1 MERTSVR
8 SFQRDPDLGSLFSD
22 LIRLETE
29 LWDLVEARLRRDHD
43 LALSWFEPMQV
54 IDTTPGCRVID
65 IAEALSITIGGTSK
79 LVDRIQNAGWCE
91 RLPNLNDGRSSTIRL
106 TRSGRRLLT
115 AARRTFT
122 DEVGMRLG
130 EPLSTS
136 ELQRFAATVHRLRA
150 HVHEQRRS
158 A

>member
-1 MERTSVR
+1 M
-8 SFQRDPDLGSLFSD
+8 
-22 LIRLETE
+22 
-29 LWDLVEARLRRDHD
+29 
-43 LALSWFEPMQV
+43 
-54 IDTTPGCRVID
+54 DTTPGCRVID
-65 IAEALSITIGGTSK
+65 IADALSITIGGTSK

-91 RLPNLNDGRSSTIRL
+91 RSPNLNDGRSSTIRL

-150 HVHEQRRS
+150 HVREQRRS